1 MARARKEGRIYWA
14 SVIYAPIPE
23 YKEKLSVG
31 PVDIPVVET
40 PNPLLKTAAG
50 WIRERMESSS

>member
-1 MARARKEGRIYWA
+1 M
-14 SVIYAPIPE
+14 PE